1 MLSQVTAM
9 ALMLVV
15 NETNYPSVGWALA
28 HQFLAQGFEFGG
40 LKPILRLRLSRI
52 CEDGSR

>member
-1 MLSQVTAM
+1 MLSLVTAM